1 MNQNIS
7 TDTLNL
13 CRRLPSIERNN
24 SQKLLQLQKT
34 WQATDASLQEQLNY
48 RPASRDESSS
58 RKKNKQKIVLINE
71 VKMATAQDIEMKQ
84 TNAGQQVSS
93 ARTQEKQP
101 EQ

>member
-48 RPASRDESSS
+48 RPASRAESSS
-58 RKKNKQKIVLINE
+58 RKKKKQKIIKEAFKEPCLRI
-71 VKMATAQDIEMKQ
+71 AQIRDCQSSTESEEEDIE
-84 TNAGQQVSS
+84 QVI
-93 ARTQEKQP
+93 ED
-101 EQ
+101 